1 MAKLWFLYFF
11 VYQQFKCSLLKE
23 AISRGKVITV
33 GESHHCHCHCHHHC
47 VHHHLYRHHNCT
59 SPVGIMAVNIRK
71 SMQKK
76 SIAALLYTFDASF
89 PDQEQFGDHHHNG
102 GGWMCYHDNA
112 KLDCQNKIIGTLF
125 DTSGSLSIVNDAI
138 TKCYNN
144 DNLHFDYF
152 ANYQYPSRVPQ

>member
-1 MAKLWFLYFF
+1 
-11 VYQQFKCSLLKE
+11 
-23 AISRGKVITV
+23 
-33 GESHHCHCHCHHHC
+33 
-47 VHHHLYRHHNCT
+47 
-59 SPVGIMAVNIRK
+59 
-71 SMQKK
+71 
-76 SIAALLYTFDASF
+76 
-89 PDQEQFGDHHHNG
+89 
-102 GGWMCYHDNA
+102 MCYHDNA